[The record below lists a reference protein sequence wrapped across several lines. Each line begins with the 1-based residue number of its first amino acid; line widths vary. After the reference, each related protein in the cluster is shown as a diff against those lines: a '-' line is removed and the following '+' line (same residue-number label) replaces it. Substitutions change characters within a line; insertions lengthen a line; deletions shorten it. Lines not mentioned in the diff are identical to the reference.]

1 MKRNYLL
8 FLVAL
13 WLCSSL
19 MNAQDKNFHIYLCLG
34 QSNMEGNARIEPQD
48 KEDVNARFQMMAA
61 VDCPDLQRAKGQWY
75 TAIPPL
81 ARCNTGLTPADYFG
95 RTLVANLPE
104 DVRIGVVMVA
114 VGGCKIE
121 LFDKKNCK
129 SYIKDAPEW
138 MRSPIEAYGGNP
150 YERLIELAK
159 LAQKDGVIKG
169 ILLHQGES
177 NNGEEE
183 WPMKVKSVY
192 DNILKDLKMKPNS
205 IPLLAGEVVH
215 ADQGGICAAHNALIN
230 KLPSII
236 PTAHVISSQGC
247 PQAFDNL
254 HFNAL
259 GYRMLGE
266 RYAQTMLRLLDYPTD
281 KAVSVVAIPA
291 TTNVPNASFP
301 AILQDKRVKFRIVA
315 PEAKQVQVDLGKK
328 YDMQRSAEGVWT
340 CTTEPQ
346 GPGFHYSSILIDGV
360 AVAAPASETFYGMGR
375 MASGIEIP
383 FDGDEFYQVKDV
395 PHGAIRS
402 QRYYSDLTKSWRH
415 MFIYTPP
422 SYDKDNAKKYPVLYI
437 QHGGGEDE
445 RGWAQQGHT
454 DIILDNLIA
463 EGKAREMIV
472 VMSNGNVGGMN
483 FGRPLG
489 KDAFSMELLQN
500 IIPFVEK
507 NYRALTDPANRA
519 LAGLSMGGI
528 QTLNTG
534 LPNTDKFAWLG
545 VFSSGWFAQSN
556 NSAMYDFLAKNKDL
570 INQNLKSLFLTMGDK
585 EDMAYDNCQKM
596 KMEFDRI
603 GIKYSYYDYPGG
615 HTWPVWRENLYRFSQ
630 ILFK

>member
-1 MKRNYLL
+1 
-8 FLVAL
+8 
-13 WLCSSL
+13 

-61 VDCPDLQRAKGQWY
+61 VDCPDLQREKGQWY

-95 RTLVANLPE
+95 RTLAANLPE

-177 NNGEEE
+177 NNGEEA

-192 DNILKDLKMKPNS
+192 DNILKDLKLKPNS

-230 KLPSII
+230 KLPAVI

-254 HFNAL
+254 HFNAM

-301 AILQDKRVKFRIVA
+301 AILQDKRVKFRIIA

-340 CTTEPQ
+340 CTTEPL
-346 GPGFHYSSILIDGV
+346 GPGFHYYSILIDGV
-360 AVAAPASETFYGMGR
+360 AVADPASETFYGMGR

-422 SYDKDNAKKYPVLYI
+422 SYDKDNTKKYPVLYI

-556 NSAMYDFLAKNKDL
+556 NSAMYDYLAENKDL

-585 EDMAYDNCQKM
+585 EDIAYDNCQKM

>member
-1 MKRNYLL
+1 MKKNYLL
-8 FLVAL
+8 FFVAL
-13 WLCSSL
+13 WLCCSVI
-19 MNAQDKNFHIYLCLG
+19 NAQDKNFHIYICFG

-48 KEDVNARFQMMAA
+48 KEGIDARFQMMAS
-61 VDCPDLQRAKGQWY
+61 VDCPDLQREKGHWY
-75 TAIPPL
+75 TAVPPL

-104 DVRIGVVMVA
+104 EVRIGVIMVA

-121 LFDKKNCK
+121 LFDKKNNQ
-129 SYIKDAPEW
+129 SYIKTAPEW
-138 MRSPIEAYGGNP
+138 MRNPIEAYGGNP

-177 NNGEEE
+177 NNGEET
-183 WPMKVKSVY
+183 WPLKVKSVY
-192 DNILKDLKMKPNS
+192 DNILKDLKLKPNS

-215 ADQGGICAAHNALIN
+215 ADQGGICATHNAIIN
-230 KLPSII
+230 KLPTVI
-236 PTAHVISSQGC
+236 PAAHVISSQGC
-247 PQAFDNL
+247 PETFDNL
-254 HFNAL
+254 HFSAL

-266 RYAQTMLRLLDYPTD
+266 RYAQTALQLLGYPVD
-281 KAVSVVAIPA
+281 KIVSVVAVPA

-301 AILQDKRVKFRIVA
+301 AIFLDKRVKFRIVA
-315 PEAKQVQVDLGKK
+315 PDAKQVQVDMGKK

-340 CTTEPQ
+340 CITEPQ
-346 GPGFHYSSILIDGV
+346 GPGFHYYSILIDGV
-360 AVAAPASETFYGMGR
+360 GVADPASETFYGMGR
-375 MASGIEIP
+375 MAAGIEIP

-395 PHGAIRS
+395 PHGVIRS
-402 QRYYSDLTKSWRH
+402 QRYYSNQTRSWRH
-415 MFIYTPP
+415 MFVYTPP
-422 SYDKDNAKKYPVLYI
+422 SYDQDNNKKYPVLYI

-445 RGWAQQGHT
+445 RGWAQQGRT
-454 DIILDNLIA
+454 DVILDNLIA

-472 VMSNGNVGGMN
+472 VMPNGNVGGMN

-489 KDAFSMELLQN
+489 KDAFSLELLEN
-500 IIPFVEK
+500 VIPFVEK
-507 NYRALTDPANRA
+507 NYRTLTGSTNRA

-545 VFSSGWFAQSN
+545 VFSSGWLAQSN

-570 INQNLKSLFLTMGDK
+570 IKQNLKSLFLTMGDK
-585 EDMAYDNCQKM
+585 EDIAYDNCQRM
-596 KMEFDRI
+596 KMEFDKI
-603 GIKYSYYDYPGG
+603 GIKYTYYDYPGG
-615 HTWPVWRENLYRFSQ
+615 HTWPVWRDNLYRFSQ
-630 ILFK
+630 VLFK

>member
-1 MKRNYLL
+1 MKIKF
-8 FLVAL
+8 FLIVAML
-13 WLCSSL
+13 WLCNNVL
-19 MNAQDKNFHIYLCLG
+19 NAQDKNFHIYICFG

-48 KEDVNARFQMMAA
+48 KEDVSPRFRVMSA
-61 VDCPDLQRAKGQWY
+61 VDCPDLQRVKGQWY
-75 TAIPPL
+75 TAVPPL

-104 DVRIGVVMVA
+104 DVRVGIIMVA

-121 LFDKKNCK
+121 LFDKKTCK
-129 SYIKDAPEW
+129 DYVKNAPEW
-138 MRSPIEAYGGNP
+138 MKSALEAYDNNP

-159 LAQKDGVIKG
+159 SAQKDGVIKG

-177 NNGEEE
+177 NIGEET
-183 WPMKVKSVY
+183 WPKKVKTVY
-192 DNILKDLKMKPNS
+192 DNILKDLKLEKNS
-205 IPLLAGEVVH
+205 VPLLAGEVVN
-215 ADQGGICAAHNALIN
+215 ADQGGISAAHNAIID
-230 KLPSII
+230 KLPSVI
-236 PTAHVISSQGC
+236 PSAHVISSKGC
-247 PQAFDNL
+247 PAASDNL

-266 RYAQTMLRLLDYPTD
+266 RYAQTMLGLLGYPKD
-281 KAVSVVAIPA
+281 KMVSVVSVPA

-301 AILQDKRVKFRIVA
+301 ALMPDNSVKFRIVA
-315 PEAKQVQVDLGKK
+315 PDAKQIQVDLGKK
-328 YDMQRSAEGVWT
+328 YDMQRNEEGVWT

-346 GPGFHYSSILIDGV
+346 SPGFHYYSIIIDGV
-360 AVAAPASETFYGMGR
+360 AVADPASETFYGMGR
-375 MASGIEIP
+375 MAAGIEIP
-383 FDGDEFYQVKDV
+383 FEGDGFYQVKDV
-395 PHGAIRS
+395 PHGVIRS
-402 QRYYSDLTKSWRH
+402 QRYYSNQTRSWRH

-422 SYDKDNAKKYPVLYI
+422 TYDKNSDVKYPVLYI

-454 DIILDNLIA
+454 DLILDNLIA
-463 EGKAREMIV
+463 EGKAKEMIV
-472 VMSNGNVGGMN
+472 VMSNGNVGGMW
-483 FGRPLG
+483 FAPLG
-489 KDAFSMELLQN
+489 RDAFSQELLNN

-507 NYRALTDPANRA
+507 NYRTLTDPANRA

-534 LPNTDKFAWLG
+534 LVNTDKFAWLG

-556 NSAMYDFLAKNKDL
+556 NSAMLDYLTKNKDI
-570 INQNLKSLFLTMGDK
+570 INSNLKKGLFLTMGGK
-585 EDMAYDNCQKM
+585 EDIAYENCLKM
-596 KMEFDRI
+596 KQEFDKI

-615 HTWPVWRENLYRFSQ
+615 HTWPVWRDNLYRFSQ

>member
-301 AILQDKRVKFRIVA
+301 AILQDQRVKFRIVA

-346 GPGFHYSSILIDGV
+346 GPGFHYYSILIDGV
-360 AVAAPASETFYGMGR
+360 AVADPASETFYGMGR

>member
-346 GPGFHYSSILIDGV
+346 GPGFHYYSILIDGV
-360 AVAAPASETFYGMGR
+360 AVADPASETFYGMGR

>member
-61 VDCPDLQRAKGQWY
+61 VDCPDLQREKGQWY

-346 GPGFHYSSILIDGV
+346 GPGFHYYSILIDGV
-360 AVAAPASETFYGMGR
+360 AVADPASETFYGMGR

-445 RGWAQQGHT
+445 RGWAQHRPT

>member
-8 FLVAL
+8 LLVAL
-13 WLCSSL
+13 WLCSSV

-48 KEDVNARFQMMAA
+48 KEDVDARFQMMAS
-61 VDCPDLQRAKGQWY
+61 VDCPDLQREKGHWY

-104 DVRIGVVMVA
+104 DVRIGVIMVA

-121 LFDKKNCK
+121 LFDKKNCQ
-129 SYIKDAPEW
+129 SYIKTAPEW
-138 MRSPIEAYGGNP
+138 MRTAIDAYGGNP

-177 NNGEEE
+177 NNGEEA
-183 WPMKVKSVY
+183 WPMMVKSVY
-192 DNILKDLKMKPNS
+192 DNILKDLKLKPNS

-215 ADQGGICAAHNALIN
+215 ADQGGICATHNAIIN
-230 KLPSII
+230 KLPTVI
-236 PTAHVISSQGC
+236 PAARVISSQGC
-247 PQAFDNL
+247 PETFDNL

-266 RYAQTMLRLLDYPTD
+266 RYAQTMLGLLDYRVD

-291 TTNVPNASFP
+291 TTNVPNASLP
-301 AILQDKRVKFRIVA
+301 AILPDKRVKFRIVA
-315 PEAKQVQVDLGKK
+315 PEAKLVQVDLGRK

-346 GPGFHYSSILIDGV
+346 GPGFHYYSILIDGV
-360 AVAAPASETFYGMGR
+360 AVADPASETFYGMGR
-375 MASGIEIP
+375 MAAGIEIP
-383 FDGDEFYQVKDV
+383 FDGDGFYQVKDV
-395 PHGAIRS
+395 PHGVIRS
-402 QRYYSDLTKSWRH
+402 QRYYSDVTRSWRH

-422 SYDKDNAKKYPVLYI
+422 SYDKDNARKYPVLYI

-445 RGWAQQGHT
+445 RGWAQQGRT

-472 VMSNGNVGGMN
+472 VMSNGNVTNMN

-500 IIPFVEK
+500 VIPFVEK
-507 NYRALTDPANRA
+507 NYRTLTDSANRA

-528 QTLNTG
+528 QALNTG
-534 LPNTDKFAWLG
+534 LSNTDKFAWLG
-545 VFSSGWFAQSN
+545 VFSSGWYAQSN
-556 NSAMYDFLAKNKDL
+556 NSAMYDFLTENKDL
-570 INQNLKSLFLTMGDK
+570 VNQNLKSLFLTMGDK
-585 EDMAYDNCQKM
+585 EDIAYDNCQKM

-615 HTWPVWRENLYRFSQ
+615 HTWPVWRDNLYRFSQ

>member
-61 VDCPDLQRAKGQWY
+61 VDCPDLQREKGQWY

-95 RTLVANLPE
+95 RTLAANLPE

-183 WPMKVKSVY
+183 WPKKVKSVY

-215 ADQGGICAAHNALIN
+215 ADQGGVCAAHNALIN
-230 KLPSII
+230 KLPAVI

-340 CTTEPQ
+340 CTTEPL
-346 GPGFHYSSILIDGV
+346 GPGFHYYSILIDGV
-360 AVAAPASETFYGMGR
+360 AVADPASETFYGMGR

-422 SYDKDNAKKYPVLYI
+422 SYDKDNTKKYPVLYI

-489 KDAFSMELLQN
+489 KDAFSMELLLN

-585 EDMAYDNCQKM
+585 EDIAYDNCQKM